1 MPEKIRISVVS
12 YTNAKPYVEGLKQL
26 NDQIDLS
33 SDIPSD
39 CADKLINNQIDIGLV
54 PIATLLSLKNYQ
66 IVSDYCIGAL
76 GAVNSVFI
84 FSEKPI
90 TEIQSIRADQQ
101 SRTSNLLA
109 KVLLKNHWKINPEWV
124 ETADADAFVQIGDR
138 TFGKADQYAYAYD
151 LSANWFEM
159 TALPFVFAA
168 WVSNKAISEEFISTF
183 NQALKSGLDQR
194 PQLIKEL
201 DTYPNFDMAKYLN
214 EYISYDLDDA
224 KKTALA
230 HFLELAKTV

>member
-1 MPEKIRISVVS
+1 MPEKMRISVVS
-12 YTNAKPYVEGLKQL
+12 YTNAKPFVDGLKQL

-54 PIATLLSLKNYQ
+54 PVATLLSLKHYQ

-124 ETADADAFVQIGDR
+124 ESADADAFVQIGDR

-151 LSANWFEM
+151 LSAHWFEM
-159 TALPFVFAA
+159 TAFPFVFAA
-168 WVSNKAISEEFISTF
+168 WVSNKAISGKFISTF

-194 PQLIKEL
+194 PELIKEL

-214 EYISYDLDDA
+214 EYIQYDLDES

-230 HFLELAKTV
+230 HFLEFAKSV

>member
-1 MPEKIRISVVS
+1 MPEKMRVSAVS
-12 YTNAKPYVEGLKQL
+12 YTNAKPFVYGLKQL

-33 SDIPSD
+33 LDIPSD

-54 PIATLLSLKNYQ
+54 PVATLLSLNHYQ

-90 TEIQSIRADQQ
+90 SEIKTIRADQQ

-109 KVLLKNHWKINPEWV
+109 RVLLKNHWKINPNWV
-124 ETADADAFVQIGDR
+124 ETAEAEAFVQIGDR

-151 LSANWFEM
+151 LSACWFEM

-168 WVSNKAISEEFISTF
+168 WVSNKPVSDEFISQF
-183 NQALKSGLDQR
+183 NEALAFGLKHR
-194 PQLIKEL
+194 SILINEL
-201 DTYPNFDMAKYLN
+201 DTFPNFDMAKYLN
-214 EYISYDLDDA
+214 EYIRYDWDDA

-230 HFLELAKTV
+230 HFLELATTV